1 MLIVALV
8 LGWIAFQ
15 VVFLVGWAR
24 SHVHVRQVSGIDEAA
39 YVNGCEPPILAA
51 T

>member
-15 VVFLVGWAR
+15 IVFLVGWSR
-24 SHVHVRQVSGIDEAA
+24 SHVRVRQVSGIDEAA
-39 YVNGCEPPILAA
+39 YVNGYEPSLVAV
-51 T
+51 